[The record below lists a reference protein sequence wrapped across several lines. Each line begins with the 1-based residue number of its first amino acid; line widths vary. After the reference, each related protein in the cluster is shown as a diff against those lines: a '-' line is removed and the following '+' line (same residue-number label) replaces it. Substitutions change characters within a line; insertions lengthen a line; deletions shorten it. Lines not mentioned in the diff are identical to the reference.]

1 MFRKLDGTNSRHCI
15 AELEPH
21 TLGALAGLVGR
32 ADGAGV
38 RTPSYV
44 RTQDNSSVSQGG
56 SAIGP
61 AQSVSQQQGLRIWPS
76 NFGILTPL
84 PSGNG
89 GGVRLSQRRLYS
101 VSDSEAQDSVLSLS
115 DSEAQDWAF
124 TLALESQDTDA
135 DGGLG
140 FLDEQCS
147 VDPPESSA
155 QVLIL
160 LYI

>member
-101 VSDSEAQDSVLSLS
+101 VSDSEAQD
-115 DSEAQDWAF
+115 WAF

>member
-1 MFRKLDGTNSRHCI
+1 M
-15 AELEPH
+15 
-21 TLGALAGLVGR
+21 
-32 ADGAGV
+32 
-38 RTPSYV
+38 
-44 RTQDNSSVSQGG
+44 
-56 SAIGP
+56 
-61 AQSVSQQQGLRIWPS
+61 
-76 NFGILTPL
+76 
-84 PSGNG
+84 
-89 GGVRLSQRRLYS
+89 RLSQRRLYS